1 MDHDDA
7 AVLSDFDDD
16 ISDIEEENSIH
27 ESDEENVSTN
37 DEKLEPNDA
46 LKTSPYMTK
55 YEKAK
60 IIGLRVNQINNNSP
74 IMINVD
80 TSRLSSF
87 EIAERELMEKKIDF
101 KIRRF
106 LPFGKFEDWSVKDLI
121 IR

>member
-1 MDHDDA
+1 
-7 AVLSDFDDD
+7 
-16 ISDIEEENSIH
+16 
-27 ESDEENVSTN
+27 